1 MRSAAGNSYT
11 MDNEELDAPVGA
23 NNNLRARNI
32 TRGIGSLTIQS
43 IATSVLG
50 FLFVFGLIR
59 LLPPIQY
66 GAYSAIQSSA
76 GVGVSFATLG
86 LQYASAKFVASN
98 YDPTQPRWSAAR
110 ATMNLTLIFSI
121 AVTLVYAALS
131 PFLSSYFMKSSD
143 YTWLFLLGGLWLFT
157 SAIQSVLLGI
167 LQGLKMYSLIA
178 KMLLVTRFAV
188 VVISLGVLYVD
199 RNVGVAIASW
209 VAYYLVLILWT
220 AMIARRGGVSVFAS
234 GEKEGKEEGEG
245 EGRKRGGSSY
255 STIMRYS
262 LPLGIAALMFII
274 ASTSQV
280 FVIGGYMNPV
290 SIGVFNAAVTISAVL
305 GLVLVT
311 PLTTALFPEVASS
324 SNQKDEVSQGL
335 RLAFRFLFLA
345 VLPASF
351 FVAAVSNQ
359 LVSLSTGGGG
369 YLQGSAPLAII
380 GIFYLFPAMQLVV
393 YSVLQATGKT
403 NQVLV
408 VGGASA
414 ATGVAASLLL
424 VPTLKLD
431 GAALSTSLVG
441 LVGTVVAMYFAREY
455 LGQVID
461 KRNLLFYGKSLVA
474 SVIPLVVLYF
484 LSKLYFSHGLLTLI
498 PYFLI
503 GALLYLG
510 LLKVLKLLSDEDR
523 SYLEHLLPRRAKRIL
538 SYV

>member
-1 MRSAAGNSYT
+1 MRSAPGNSYT
-11 MDNEELDAPVGA
+11 MDDEELNAPVGA

-188 VVISLGVLYVD
+188 VAISLGVLYVD

-209 VAYYLVLILWT
+209 VAYYLVLIIWT
-220 AMIARRGGVSVFAS
+220 AMIARRGGVSVFAR
-234 GEKEGKEEGEG
+234 GEKKEKEEEG

-359 LVSLSTGGGG
+359 LVSLFTGGGG
-369 YLQGSAPLAII
+369 YLEGSAPLAII

-408 VGGASA
+408 VGGVSA

-441 LVGTVVAMYFAREY
+441 LVGTVVAMYFAKEY
-455 LGQVID
+455 LGQVTD
-461 KRNLLFYGKSLVA
+461 RKNLMFYGKSLVA
-474 SVIPLVVLYF
+474 SAIPLVVLYF
-484 LSKLYFSHGLLTLI
+484 LSRLYFSHGLLTLI

-510 LLKVLKLLSDEDR
+510 LLKVFKLLSDEDR
-523 SYLEHLLPRRAKRIL
+523 SYLEHLLPRKAKRIL
-538 SYV
+538 SYI